1 MHDSELVILSIVA
14 ETPRYGHEV
23 QQVIDQRGLRRWV
36 PIGDASV
43 YHLLSKLENDNL
55 VSSEFPWEDLRSA
68 RKRYSVTP
76 AGQAILRT
84 TVVDMLVHGR
94 GGIGTFDLAL
104 LVAHLLPPSQVQD
117 ALYQRRL
124 ELNRQIERNKR
135 AQANP
140 PAKPKFFDVQPS
152 LYDRTLQLL
161 EKDLAWLAEFE
172 FTWAQHHSLTVK
184 ADRPLPVSD
193 ARDDSTQPSLRR
205 LQKFR
210 RPPTDD

>member
-84 TVVDMLVHGR
+84 TVVDMLRHGH
-94 GGIGTFDLAL
+94 GGIGTFD
-104 LVAHLLPPSQVQD
+104 
-117 ALYQRRL
+117 
-124 ELNRQIERNKR
+124 
-135 AQANP
+135 
-140 PAKPKFFDVQPS
+140 
-152 LYDRTLQLL
+152 
-161 EKDLAWLAEFE
+161 
-172 FTWAQHHSLTVK
+172 
-184 ADRPLPVSD
+184 
-193 ARDDSTQPSLRR
+193 
-205 LQKFR
+205 
-210 RPPTDD
+210 